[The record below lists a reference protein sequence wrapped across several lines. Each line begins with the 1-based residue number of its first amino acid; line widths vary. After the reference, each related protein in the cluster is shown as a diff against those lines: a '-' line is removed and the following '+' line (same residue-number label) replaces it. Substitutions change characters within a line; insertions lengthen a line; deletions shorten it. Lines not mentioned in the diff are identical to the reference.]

1 MFTMNPRIE
10 KLRAEQQKDLRRR
23 EALEQ
28 RISERAEELKR
39 LENTDIVGLVEELGM
54 NVDQFFALM
63 NQMKKDPIPGNLPA
77 GSACGTVEPVDA
89 VFEEKLSE
97 MKQEDTTDDDE

>member
-63 NQMKKDPIPGNLPA
+63 NQMKKDPVPGKLPA
-77 GSACGTVEPVDA
+77 GSACGGMVPGDA
-89 VFEEKLSE
+89 EAENELSE
-97 MKQEDTTDDDE
+97 MKQEDTNDDE

>member
-28 RISERAEELKR
+28 RISERAEELKH

-63 NQMKKDPIPGNLPA
+63 NQMKKEPVPGNLPA
-77 GSACGTVEPVDA
+77 GSACGGMVPGDA
-89 VFEEKLSE
+89 EAEDELSE
-97 MKQEDTTDDDE
+97 MKQEDTNDDE